1 MLPLDHSLFL
11 FLNADASTPA
21 AIVGLAKWLTLVLPM
36 VLGGTIIG
44 ALMFAPAP
52 VQRDLLVTVLGIGA
66 AALIAY
72 AIRQHW
78 PMPRPSQLDWGIQ
91 WIAHAERASFPSMH
105 ATQAFALAQGL
116 LLSTLIRATP
126 RGRTAIAL
134 VWVCALAIGW
144 SRVCLG
150 LHSPSDILGGAILGI
165 ATASITALAA
175 RRLALT
181 ARGRSS
187 AYSSRPAH
195 P

>member
-11 FLNADASTPA
+11 LLNADAATPA
-21 AIVGLAKWLTLVLPM
+21 TVVAVAKWLTLVLPM

-52 VQRDLLVTVLGIGA
+52 VQRDLLVTVAGIGL
-66 AALIAY
+66 AALVAY

-91 WIAHAERASFPSMH
+91 WITHTERAAFPSMH
-105 ATQAFALAQGL
+105 ATQIFALAQGL
-116 LLSTLIRATP
+116 LLSTHIREMP
-126 RGRTAIAL
+126 RGRLVIAL
-134 VWVCALAIGW
+134 TWVCALAIGW

-150 LHSPSDILGGAILGI
+150 LHSPSDILGGAILGV
-165 ATASITALAA
+165 AAASIAALAG

-187 AYSSRPAH
+187 AYSSHPAH